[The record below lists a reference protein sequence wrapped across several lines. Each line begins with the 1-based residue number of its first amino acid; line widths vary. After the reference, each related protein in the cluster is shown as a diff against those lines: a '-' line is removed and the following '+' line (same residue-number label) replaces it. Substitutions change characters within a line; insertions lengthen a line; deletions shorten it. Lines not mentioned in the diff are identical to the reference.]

1 MLQSTHLVTGNFVQ
15 YTYMSFT
22 MKALVVAQLWLH
34 WSSLMVML
42 YEVLLCLC
50 HGYIRVM
57 SWLLSQPGERLCYG
71 CHASQERIN
80 MSAVPTAPRVFFQ
93 PLSSC
98 LDYSGFRNSE
108 DSVNNETTGLTNR
121 ISNTCSI
128 LFPVFLEVPMRYSL
142 YYPSLQI
149 QAFGQMHYL

>member
-1 MLQSTHLVTGNFVQ
+1 
-15 YTYMSFT
+15 
-22 MKALVVAQLWLH
+22 
-34 WSSLMVML
+34 
-42 YEVLLCLC
+42 
-50 HGYIRVM
+50 
-57 SWLLSQPGERLCYG
+57 
-71 CHASQERIN
+71 

-98 LDYSGFRNSE
+98 LACSGFRNSE

-121 ISNTCSI
+121 ISNTCGI